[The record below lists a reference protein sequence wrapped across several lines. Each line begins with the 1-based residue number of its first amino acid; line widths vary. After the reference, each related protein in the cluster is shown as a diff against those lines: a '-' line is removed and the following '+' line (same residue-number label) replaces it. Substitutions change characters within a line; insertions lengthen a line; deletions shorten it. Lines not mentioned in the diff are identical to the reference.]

1 MTFHFLSIWM
11 LLVLGLTAAVQGGTN
26 VANIAVMETNRVY
39 VIDVRTEG
47 EWKTGHINDAI
58 LIPYDQ
64 IKERIVEVTTN
75 KSAFIALYCRS
86 GRRSRIARES
96 LQKLGYLNV
105 ENLGSLADAR
115 KKLGVSP

>member
-1 MTFHFLSIWM
+1 M

-58 LIPYDQ
+58 LIP
-64 IKERIVEVTTN
+64 
-75 KSAFIALYCRS
+75 
-86 GRRSRIARES
+86 
-96 LQKLGYLNV
+96 
-105 ENLGSLADAR
+105 
-115 KKLGVSP
+115 